1 MIENWKM
8 KRSEKYFE
16 DGQYLGYYYQ
26 LVKLRIFWE
35 ASFTIDRKL
44 KYNIKIKS
52 FTKSGARQ
60 KFFKKLADFHFSR
73 LEIRK
78 NTLVDYEEI

>member
-1 MIENWKM
+1 MIEEWKR
-8 KRSEKYFE
+8 KRSETYFE

-26 LVKLRIFWE
+26 LVKRNIFWE
-35 ASFTIDRKL
+35 ASFTVDRKL
-44 KYNIKIKS
+44 RYDVRVRS

-78 NTLVDYEEI
+78 GSKVNYE

>member
-1 MIENWKM
+1 MIEEWKR
-8 KRSEKYFE
+8 KRSEKHFE

-26 LVKLRIFWE
+26 LVKRRIFWE
-35 ASFTIDRKL
+35 ASFTVDRKL
-44 KYNIKIKS
+44 RYDIKVRS

-78 NTLVDYEEI
+78 GSKVNYE